1 MKPADYLGTRYS
13 FREHLDGG
21 HITWSLKQ
29 IGHGDELRSFF
40 LSAVSDCL
48 ANP

>member
-13 FREHLDGG
+13 YREHLESGN
-21 HITWSLKQ
+21 IVWSMKQ
-29 IGHGDELRSFF
+29 LGHGEELRSFF